1 MRPGI
6 VIVIALLALTGWAR
20 GEVNADQAN
29 TGKANTGKADS
40 AEVRERLSALRREIA
55 AVNAVLSAKSSERD
69 SAANDLR
76 SAELAIAVSARA
88 VIELN
93 LRLRNS
99 ALELEALTQ
108 QESQFNTS
116 LTLERDV
123 LARLLR
129 SAYAIG
135 QLEQVKLALSQEKV
149 AKVGRVLAYH
159 TYVNQARI
167 SAIQNIQSNLNA
179 LAQLRDQIAAKQ
191 IELNGLIVD
200 EAENAKNLSEKR
212 AARSVLLAKLAL
224 EVKTG
229 EARLSE
235 LSADQERLSDLLNR
249 LSDLL
254 SDIPKILPN
263 AGAFAR
269 LKGTLASPLEG
280 AAAQL
285 SNFGALTENGR
296 AATGI
301 VLAAPLGSQVR
312 AVAGGRVAFS
322 DWLRGFGL
330 LIIIDHG
337 DGYLSLYGQ
346 CESVLKAEGDW
357 IDAGA
362 LIATSGQIEALG
374 PGLYF
379 ELRQRGRP
387 VDPGVWFR
395 R

>member
-1 MRPGI
+1 MR
-6 VIVIALLALTGWAR
+6 VRFAIAAAILVLCPACWA
-20 GEVNADQAN
+20 QAAPD
-29 TGKANTGKADS
+29 TGKSDSGKADS
-40 AEVRERLSALRREIA
+40 AQVRERLSALRREIA
-55 AVNAVLSAKSSERD
+55 AVNAVLSAKSTERD
-69 SAANDLR
+69 SAANELR
-76 SAELAIAVSARA
+76 SAELAIAASARA

-93 LRLRNS
+93 LRLHNS

-108 QESQFNTS
+108 QEAQLNTS
-116 LTLERDV
+116 LAHERDV

-167 SAIQNIQSNLNA
+167 SAIQNIQSNLSA
-179 LAQLRDQIAAKQ
+179 LEQLRGQIANKQ
-191 IELNGLIVD
+191 IELNGLIAD
-200 EAENAKNLSEKR
+200 EAENAVNLTQKR
-212 AARSVLLAKLAL
+212 AARTDLLAKLAS
-224 EVKTG
+224 EVQSG

-235 LSADQERLSDLLNR
+235 LSADQQRLNDLLNR

-269 LKGTLASPLEG
+269 LKGALASPLG
-280 AAAQL
+280 RSAVQL
-285 SNFGALTENGR
+285 SNFGVLTENGR

-301 VLAAPLGSQVR
+301 VLASPLGSQVR

-346 CESVLKAEGDW
+346 CETLLKAEGDW
-357 IDAGA
+357 LDADTV
-362 LIATSGQIEALG
+362 IATSGQVETLG

-379 ELRQRGRP
+379 ELRQRGKP
-387 VDPGVWFR
+387 VDPAAWFR

>member
-1 MRPGI
+1 MRAHLAI
-6 VIVIALLALTGWAR
+6 AAATALLLLAGGAH
-20 GEVNADQAN
+20 GEVSA
-29 TGKANTGKADS
+29 GKADS

-55 AVNAVLSAKSSERD
+55 AVNAVLSAKSSELD

-76 SAELAIAVSARA
+76 SAELAIASSART

-93 LRLRNS
+93 IRLNNS

-108 QESQFNTS
+108 QERQLNAS
-116 LTLERDV
+116 LAREREV

-167 SAIQNIQSNLNA
+167 SVIENIQSNLGA
-179 LAQLRDQIAAKQ
+179 LEQLRGQMANKQ
-191 IELNGLIVD
+191 IELNGLIAD
-200 EAENAKNLSEKR
+200 EAENAASLAFKR
-212 AARSVLLAKLAL
+212 TARTELLARLAL
-224 EVKTG
+224 EVQSG
-229 EARLSE
+229 EARLDV
-235 LSADQERLSDLLNR
+235 LNADQQRLNDLLSR

-254 SDIPKILPN
+254 SDIPKVLPN

-269 LKGTLASPLEG
+269 LKGTLAGPL
-280 AAAQL
+280 ASATSRL
-285 SNFGALTENGR
+285 SDFGALTQNGR

-301 VLAAPLGSQVR
+301 VLAAPLGSEVR

-346 CESVLKAEGDW
+346 CETLLKAEGDW
-357 IDAGA
+357 LDAGT

-379 ELRQRGRP
+379 ELRLQGRP
-387 VDPGVWFR
+387 VDPRAWLR

>member
-1 MRPGI
+1 MRARLAI
-6 VIVIALLALTGWAR
+6 VALVALLCLAGWAHAQTNA
-20 GEVNADQAN
+20 GNAD
-29 TGKANTGKADS
+29 TGKADS

-55 AVNAVLSAKSSERD
+55 AVNAVLSAKASERD
-69 SAANDLR
+69 SAANELR
-76 SAELAIAVSARA
+76 AAELAIAASARA

-93 LRLRNS
+93 IRLNNS

-108 QESQFNTS
+108 QEAELNTS
-116 LTLERDV
+116 LARERDV

-167 SAIQNIQSNLNA
+167 SAIQNIQSNLSA
-179 LAQLRDQIAAKQ
+179 LEQLRGQIANKQ
-191 IELNGLIVD
+191 IELNALIAD
-200 EAENAKNLSEKR
+200 EAENAKNLTQKR
-212 AARSVLLAKLAL
+212 AVRGDLLAKLAL
-224 EVKTG
+224 EVQSG

-235 LSADQERLSDLLNR
+235 LSADQQRLNDLLNR

-254 SDIPKILPN
+254 SDIPRVLPN

-269 LKGTLASPLEG
+269 LKGALASPLG
-280 AAAQL
+280 RAASQL
-285 SNFGALTENGR
+285 SNFGVLTENGR

-301 VLAAPLGSQVR
+301 VLAATLGSEVR

-346 CESVLKAEGDW
+346 CETLLKAEGDW
-357 IDAGA
+357 LDAGA
-362 LIATSGQIEALG
+362 IIATSGQIEALG

-387 VDPGVWFR
+387 VNPVAWFR

>member
-1 MRPGI
+1 MRARFAI
-6 VIVIALLALTGWAR
+6 VVLVALLCLASWAHAQT
-20 GEVNADQAN
+20 NA
-29 TGKANTGKADS
+29 GKGDGAKADS

-55 AVNAVLSAKSSERD
+55 AVNAVLSAKATERD
-69 SAANDLR
+69 SAANELR
-76 SAELAIAVSARA
+76 AAELAIAASARA

-93 LRLRNS
+93 IRLNNS

-108 QESQFNTS
+108 QEAQLNAS
-116 LTLERDV
+116 LARERDV

-167 SAIQNIQSNLNA
+167 SAIQNIQSNLSA
-179 LAQLRDQIAAKQ
+179 LEQLRGQIANKQ
-191 IELNGLIVD
+191 IELNGLIVN
-200 EAENAKNLSEKR
+200 EAENAKNLAQNR
-212 AARSVLLAKLAL
+212 AARSDLLAKLAL
-224 EVKTG
+224 EVQSG

-235 LSADQERLSDLLNR
+235 LSADQQRLNDLLNR

-269 LKGTLASPLEG
+269 LKGALASPLG
-280 AAAQL
+280 RAASQL
-285 SNFGALTENGR
+285 SNFGVLTENGR

-301 VLAAPLGSQVR
+301 VLATPLGSEVR

-346 CESVLKAEGDW
+346 CETLLKAEGDW
-357 IDAGA
+357 LDAGA
-362 LIATSGQIEALG
+362 VIATSGQIEALG

-379 ELRQRGRP
+379 ELRQRGKP
-387 VDPGVWFR
+387 VNPAAWFR